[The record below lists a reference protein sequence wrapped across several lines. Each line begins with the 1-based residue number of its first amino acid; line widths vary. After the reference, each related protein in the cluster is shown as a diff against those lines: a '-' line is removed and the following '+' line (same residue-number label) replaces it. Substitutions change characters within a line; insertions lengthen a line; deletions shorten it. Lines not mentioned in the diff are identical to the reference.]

1 MLDRAKAIDEQFLH
15 CVREE
20 QFPASQ
26 SRITPA
32 VAGLSKNDFIELF
45 ESQLVSR
52 QLDLMARVLKDRG
65 LGFYTIG
72 SSGHEGNAALA
83 RVFRHTDMAFL
94 HYRSGAFM
102 AERARHVSGV
112 NPIRDQMLSLV
123 ASSDDRISAGRHKV
137 FGSVELFV
145 PPQTSTIA
153 SHLPKAAGAAWA
165 LKHTRDLGVAK
176 PVPDDSVILCSFGDA
191 SLNHATAQTAFNFAG
206 HCAYR
211 GLELPLVFVCEDNGI
226 GISTP
231 TPDGWVKASVAQR
244 PGLNYVYGNG
254 LHLPDVYLA
263 AQEAEELA
271 RRERKPVFLHIKT
284 VRLAGH
290 AGSDVESQYKAQ
302 SAIESNEAQDPLLH
316 SARIA
321 LESGFLSKG
330 ELLARYEALREEV
343 QREAED
349 CLKRPKLTS
358 VTDIVA
364 SLAPERPKLDY
375 PAVAPEAQRQAAF
388 GTNYRN
394 LAQPR
399 NLCQHINF
407 ALTDLF
413 LQYGN
418 LVAFG
423 EDVAKKGGV
432 YRVTADLQARFGEA
446 RVFDTLLDETS
457 IFGLA
462 LGGAQMG
469 LLPIPEIQFLAY
481 TVNAFD
487 QIRGEAATLSFFS
500 NGQYTNPMVIRIASL
515 AYQKGFGGHF
525 HNDNAFAFL
534 RETPGIVIAVPSN
547 GPDAAKMMRTCVH
560 LAQEQKRVVAFMEP
574 IALYMA
580 KDLHEKGDNGWLFE
594 YPEPSEHIAL
604 GEVGVYGDSEEIV
617 VLTYGNG
624 YYLSRQ
630 AEKILREQH
639 GKAVKLVDLRWLA
652 PLPVA
657 AILREIGKL
666 PKVLIVDESRHT
678 GGPAEQL
685 ITALV
690 ENMSTLPKIKRVCGV
705 DSFIT
710 IGESWKYLLPSTE
723 DIVEAALAI

>member
-1 MLDRAKAIDEQFLH
+1 MLDRAKAIDEQFLRS
-15 CVREE
+15 VREE
-20 QFPASQ
+20 RFPASQ
-26 SRITPA
+26 SRISPA
-32 VAGLSKNDFIELF
+32 VAGMSKQAFIELF
-45 ESQLVSR
+45 ESQLISR
-52 QLDLMARVLKDRG
+52 QLDLMARVLKDQG

-72 SSGHEGNAALA
+72 SSGHEGNAAVA

-123 ASSDDRISAGRHKV
+123 ASSDDRISQGRHKV

-165 LKHTRDLGVAK
+165 LRHTRELNVHK
-176 PVPDDSVILCSFGDA
+176 PLPDDSVILCSFGDA
-191 SLNHATAQTAFNFAG
+191 SLNHATAQTALNFAS
-206 HCAYR
+206 HCAYK
-211 GLELPLVFVCEDNGI
+211 GQELPIVFICEDNGI

-231 TPDGWVKASVAQR
+231 TPEGWVKSSVDQR
-244 PGLNYVYGNG
+244 PGLAYVYGNG

-263 AQEAEELA
+263 AQEAEEIA
-271 RRERKPVFLHIKT
+271 RQERKPVFLHLKT

-290 AGSDVESQYKAQ
+290 AGSDVESQYKTQ
-302 SAIESNEAQDPLLH
+302 SAIEANEAHDPLLH
-316 SARIA
+316 TARIA
-321 LESGFLSKG
+321 LEHGFLGKDDIV
-330 ELLARYEALREEV
+330 ARYEALREEV
-343 QREAED
+343 AHEAEA
-349 CLKRPKLTS
+349 CLQRPKLTT
-358 VTDIVA
+358 VEDIVA
-364 SLAPERPKLDY
+364 SIAPERPKLEV
-375 PAVAPEAQRQAAF
+375 PAPAPAAERQAAF
-388 GTNYRN
+388 GSNWKN
-394 LAQPR
+394 LGQPR

-407 ALTDLF
+407 ALTDLM

-432 YRVTADLQARFGEA
+432 YRVTADLQARFGDK

-462 LGGAQMG
+462 MGGAHLG

-500 NGQYTNPMVIRIASL
+500 GGQYTNPMVMRIASL

-534 RETPGIVIAVPSN
+534 RETPGMILAVPSN
-547 GPDAAKMMRTCVH
+547 GPDAAKMLRTCVH
-560 LAQEQKRVVAFMEP
+560 MAQEQKRVVAFMEP

-580 KDLHEKGDNGWLFE
+580 KDLHDKGDNGWLFE
-594 YPEPSEHIAL
+594 YPDPSERIEV
-604 GEVGVYGDSEEIV
+604 GEVGVFGDSAETVI
-617 VLTYGNG
+617 LTYGNG

-639 GKAVKLVDLRWLA
+639 GKSVKVVDLRWLA
-652 PLPVA
+652 PLPVE
-657 AILREIGKL
+657 AILREIGNL
-666 PKVLIVDESRHT
+666 PQVLIVDESRRT
-678 GGPAEQL
+678 GGPAEQI

-690 ENMSTLPKIKRVCGV
+690 EHMDTLPTIKRVCGV

-723 DIVEAALAI
+723 DIVAAALAL